1 MRTGKTVG
9 MGFFYTL
16 LAIAQQFM
24 RVIFVF
30 MLAIGARTLPVFCPS
45 LWAAESKSA
54 ARVTVKSAEGKTM
67 AFLHEPLLNEV
78 SGMAAASDGSGH
90 LWMLNDGSGGA
101 VLYRVNMQGQLV
113 QQFNIAKSINRDW
126 EDLAIINWKHQSFLL
141 IADVGDNGADRS
153 TIELLVVAEPALR
166 TPAQSVLKKSKTTS
180 VATTASATTAS
191 VTTNSPEA
199 KPIKA
204 QLLPW
209 KVQQYR
215 YPQGARDCEAIAVD
229 IQADKVYLLTKRTH
243 PAQLFSASLS
253 SLMTPALRKPQT
265 VLLTLETELPGLLVP
280 PAATKV
286 SSFFQFLANWPTAMS
301 IDVSQQRAVILTY
314 GFLYFY
320 QRQASQSWPQA
331 FAQPFAVQIL
341 SQLPQAESVAF
352 VGNDQVWV
360 VSEGVG
366 TPILSW
372 QFPVR

>member
-1 MRTGKTVG
+1 MRTAKTAG
-9 MGFFYTL
+9 MDFFYTV
-16 LAIAQQFM
+16 LAIAHQFM
-24 RVIFVF
+24 RVIFGL
-30 MLAIGARTLPVFCPS
+30 MLAIWVITWSMCPS
-45 LWAAESKSA
+45 LSSASAGELKSES
-54 ARVTVKSAEGKTM
+54 RVMVKSSAGQVIGQ
-67 AFLHEPLLNEV
+67 LQSPLLNEV

-90 LWMLNDGSGGA
+90 LWMLNDGGGGA
-101 VLYRVNMQGQLV
+101 VLYRVNTQGQLL

-126 EDLAIINWKHQSFLL
+126 EDLAIFKWKHQSFLL

-166 TPAQSVLKKSKTTS
+166 TPAQSVLKKLKPTS
-180 VATTASATTAS
+180 GATTAS
-191 VTTNSPEA
+191 VTKNSSEA

-229 IQADKVYLLTKRTH
+229 VQANKVYLLTKRTQ
-243 PAQLFSASLS
+243 PAQLFSTSLS
-253 SLMTPALRKPQT
+253 SLMTSAQRKPQT
-265 VLLTLETELPGLLVP
+265 VLLTLETELPSLLSP

-286 SSFFQFLANWPTAMS
+286 SSFFQFLPNWPTAMS
-301 IDVSQQRAVILTY
+301 IDISQQRAVILTY

-320 QRQASQSWPQA
+320 QRQSSQSWPQA
-331 FAQPFAVQIL
+331 FAQPFAVQVL
-341 SQLPQAESVAF
+341 SQLSQAESVAF

-360 VSEGVG
+360 VSEGAG

-372 QFPVR
+372 QFPSH